1 MESLSILMMFF
12 TKEASK
18 MTLCVVE
25 ELFTTDQIDLRTL
38 EIGRITNST
47 AEELSIMNTPH

>member
-1 MESLSILMMFF
+1 MMFF